1 MAPRRQEHYLFGPMR
16 IPGSSLLVPLF
27 LFVAATVTA
36 CGNKATP
43 EPQAAK
49 PAASAPA
56 KQEAPKTD
64 AAKPAQPAAVEKEE
78 KPSPTTKPTAVPDT
92 DGLVAVA
99 KNPDGT
105 IAKIQTKATK
115 PVSGKGPNA
124 AVLAAIDALMAK
136 PEQADAS
143 IEVQH
148 CLIAFQNSGTG
159 ATRSK
164 EDAESLAHQLFLQAI
179 GGADF
184 DKLVKDNT
192 DDSHPGIYGM
202 DATSRK
208 GMVQAFGD
216 VGWRLKVGEIGLAPF
231 DAKKSPFGWH
241 LIKRIK

>member
-1 MAPRRQEHYLFGPMR
+1 MRQTGFPSLFPL
-16 IPGSSLLVPLF
+16 ILVL
-27 LFVAATVTA
+27 AAIFAA
-36 CGNKATP
+36 CGNKPTADAPAGKT
-43 EPQAAK
+43 

-56 KQEAPKTD
+56 KQEPTKPE
-64 AAKPAQPAAVEKEE
+64 AAKQEPAKLSQPAAVEKEE
-78 KPSPTTKPTAVPDT
+78 KPSPTTKPAAAPVPDT
-92 DGLVAVA
+92 EGMVAVG
-99 KNPDGT
+99 KNADGT
-105 IAKIQTKATK
+105 IAKIQTKAAT

-124 AVLAAIDALMAK
+124 AVLAAIAALMAK
-136 PEQADAS
+136 PEQPDAS

-148 CLIAFQNSGTG
+148 CLIAFQGSGTG
-159 ATRSK
+159 ASRSK

-184 DKLVKDNT
+184 DKLVKDHT

-202 DATSRK
+202 NGDTRK